1 MLAHTQPTYIS
12 ISNVYY
18 IMDSHHTA
26 LSMASTPGPE
36 PPAFSRLCWSI
47 HWCRLPPIQER
58 KPTTGSDW
66 AYAPSKNNSLGWRQS
81 DHVHLTQ
88 LYRVQLPPVTRDDM
102 MIDISSP
109 RAPTLIVS
117 SPRVEPRAPTLIV
130 DVIIHVLLP
139 SQIHSSQFIAY
150 LTVRSA
156 LVSRYKMTLP
166 FKVSAA

>member
-1 MLAHTQPTYIS
+1 M
-12 ISNVYY
+12 
-18 IMDSHHTA
+18 
-26 LSMASTPGPE
+26 
-36 PPAFSRLCWSI
+36 
-47 HWCRLPPIQER
+47 
-58 KPTTGSDW
+58 
-66 AYAPSKNNSLGWRQS
+66 
-81 DHVHLTQ
+81 HLTQ

-117 SPRVEPRAPTLIV
+117 SPRAPTLIV
-130 DVIIHVLLP
+130 DVIHVLLP

-156 LVSRYKMTLP
+156 LVSRYNMTLP

>member
-1 MLAHTQPTYIS
+1 M
-12 ISNVYY
+12 
-18 IMDSHHTA
+18 
-26 LSMASTPGPE
+26 
-36 PPAFSRLCWSI
+36 
-47 HWCRLPPIQER
+47 
-58 KPTTGSDW
+58 
-66 AYAPSKNNSLGWRQS
+66 
-81 DHVHLTQ
+81 HLTQ

-102 MIDISSP
+102 IDISSP

-117 SPRVEPRAPTLIV
+117 SPRAPTLIV

-156 LVSRYKMTLP
+156 LVSRCKMTLP

>member
-1 MLAHTQPTYIS
+1 M
-12 ISNVYY
+12 
-18 IMDSHHTA
+18 
-26 LSMASTPGPE
+26 
-36 PPAFSRLCWSI
+36 
-47 HWCRLPPIQER
+47 
-58 KPTTGSDW
+58 
-66 AYAPSKNNSLGWRQS
+66 
-81 DHVHLTQ
+81 HLTQ

-117 SPRVEPRAPTLIV
+117 SPRAPTGGTLIV

>member
-1 MLAHTQPTYIS
+1 
-12 ISNVYY
+12 
-18 IMDSHHTA
+18 
-26 LSMASTPGPE
+26 
-36 PPAFSRLCWSI
+36 
-47 HWCRLPPIQER
+47 
-58 KPTTGSDW
+58 
-66 AYAPSKNNSLGWRQS
+66 
-81 DHVHLTQ
+81 VHLTQ

-117 SPRVEPRAPTLIV
+117 SPRVEPRVEPRAPTLIV

>member
-1 MLAHTQPTYIS
+1 M
-12 ISNVYY
+12 
-18 IMDSHHTA
+18 
-26 LSMASTPGPE
+26 
-36 PPAFSRLCWSI
+36 
-47 HWCRLPPIQER
+47 
-58 KPTTGSDW
+58 
-66 AYAPSKNNSLGWRQS
+66 
-81 DHVHLTQ
+81 HLTQ

-117 SPRVEPRAPTLIV
+117 SPRAPTLIV

-156 LVSRYKMTLP
+156 LVSRCKMTLP